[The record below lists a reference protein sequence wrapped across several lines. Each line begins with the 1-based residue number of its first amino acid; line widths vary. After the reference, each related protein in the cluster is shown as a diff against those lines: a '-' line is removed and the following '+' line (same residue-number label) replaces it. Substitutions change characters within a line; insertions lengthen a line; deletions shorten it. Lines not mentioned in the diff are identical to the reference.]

1 MSNLKEKP
9 VSAKESD
16 FWKPA
21 WWPDNES
28 DFFKP
33 DWWPANPICKPDSAF
48 FPRST
53 SEKEGVKKKETSEKE
68 GVGRVRVE
76 FLKKEAATMTDAAPV
91 FSRSAPKLVD
101 VGTLTDDYGIGEQF
115 IYTIFVDGLPEAAR
129 NRLDLCIK
137 IILFKI

>member
-9 VSAKESD
+9 VSAEESD

-33 DWWPANPICKPDSAF
+33 AWWPENPICNADSAF

-53 SEKEGVKKKETSEKE
+53 SEKEGVA
-68 GVGRVRVE
+68 VGRVRVE
-76 FLKKEAATMTDAAPV
+76 VLKKEAATMTDAAPV
-91 FSRSAPKLVD
+91 FSKSAPKLVD

>member
-9 VSAKESD
+9 VSAEESD

-21 WWPDNES
+21 WWPDNEL

-33 DWWPANPICKPDSAF
+33 AWWPENPICNADSAF

-53 SEKEGVKKKETSEKE
+53 SEKEGVA
-68 GVGRVRVE
+68 VGRVRVE
-76 FLKKEAATMTDAAPV
+76 VLKKEAATMTDAAPV
-91 FSRSAPKLVD
+91 FSKSAPKLVD
-101 VGTLTDDYGIGEQF
+101 VGTLTDDYGSEEQS

-129 NRLDLCIK
+129 NRIDLCIK
-137 IILFKI
+137 IILSKI